1 MALFEQKDLPLQP
14 TLRLF
19 VAHFFQSIA
28 FDVDVQFEE
37 IVSHVTHFLWLFL
50 QQTFSLYTN

>member
-28 FDVDVQFEE
+28 FDVDVQFESTVLR
-37 IVSHVTHFLWLFL
+37 IALIF
-50 QQTFSLYTN
+50 